1 MNGDGWLLYDSLYLC
16 HLMIVDLR
24 HIKDFFAE
32 TSPLFEYVNKLADN
46 FWPSYEPTENAFSSS
61 LVPVMFADRFCKG
74 LIDDSRKEKYLAS
87 EEVQETLKAFGL
99 DAAKFWY
106 LCLCIKDYVE
116 GQTVDT
122 YKWLPT
128 HREEITALMEEM
140 DKLKPE
146 PLYCDAVNDAG
157 EKYKILVGYKGEGKA
172 ELTLKVGGSKHPIKI
187 RDLQTIS
194 IVNLALS
201 EFLDARPKQNFSL
214 LDSST
219 LDLEGKKTLKDIYRI
234 YLFDHYLSW
243 FVRPLKANK
252 DAVSSIANQKVS
264 FDKKLL
270 ISRMIFVLGIS
281 DDEYYYEEY
290 NEDGKRLDYL
300 KNNLKRYKDV
310 RIPTQNNFYW

>member
-32 TSPLFEYVNKLADN
+32 TSPLFEYVNKVADN

-87 EEVQETLKAFGL
+87 VEVQETLKAFGL

-116 GQTVDT
+116 GQTIET
-122 YKWLPT
+122 YSWSPT
-128 HREEITALMEEM
+128 PREGITSLIKEM
-140 DKLKPE
+140 DKLKPK
-146 PLYCDAVNDAG
+146 PIWCGAVDDAG
-157 EKYKILVGYKGEGKA
+157 EIKKNIVGFSSEGKA
-172 ELTLKVGGSKHPIKI
+172 ELTLKVGGSKHPIRI
-187 RDLQTIS
+187 TDLQTIS

-201 EFLDARPKQNFSL
+201 EFLDAMPKQNFSL

-219 LDLEGKKTLKDIYRI
+219 LDIEGKKSLKNIYRI
-234 YLFDHYLSW
+234 YLFDYYLSW

-252 DAVSSIANQKVS
+252 NAVSSIANQKVS
-264 FDKKLL
+264 FDKKLF

-281 DDEYYYEEY
+281 DDEFYFEEY

-300 KNNLKRYKDV
+300 KNNLKKYKGV
-310 RIPTQNNFYW
+310 RIPTQNNIYW